1 MFSSEICE
9 IFKNTYFEEHLRTTT
24 SIPTRPSSF
33 ISSTEKLEIV
43 QELKTFQVGA
53 SLRMTAKCNNHMT
66 KQSSFQLFIT
76 TLSNENIPEVLWFVH
91 LLNINRHTNIQICFR
106 PIQVEKLIQSLRKL
120 SEWNYD
126 VIIRIKLQLIYLLFQ
141 KNASLNKHN

>member
-76 TLSNENIPEVLWFVH
+76 TLSNENIPEAL
-91 LLNINRHTNIQICFR
+91 
-106 PIQVEKLIQSLRKL
+106 
-120 SEWNYD
+120 
-126 VIIRIKLQLIYLLFQ
+126 
-141 KNASLNKHN
+141 